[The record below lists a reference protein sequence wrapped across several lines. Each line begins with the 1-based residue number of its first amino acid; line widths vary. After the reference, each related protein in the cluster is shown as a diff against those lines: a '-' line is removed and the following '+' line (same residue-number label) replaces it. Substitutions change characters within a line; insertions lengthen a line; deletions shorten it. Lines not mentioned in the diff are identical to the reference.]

1 MGLVGACRAK
11 KPRTTKPDLAAA
23 RPADLVDRCF
33 DALAPNRLWVADF
46 TYVAT
51 WAGMVYVAFVFD
63 VFSRRILGWRAAHS
77 MSTPLVLDALEMAV
91 WTRRQEGVHTLA
103 GLVHHSDAGSQYTS
117 IALTQR
123 LLDEGVDPSVGSV
136 GDAYD
141 NALCE
146 SQIGCYKTELINP
159 DGPWVDLA
167 AVEKATLEWVWWFNT
182 ERTHESIADLT
193 PIEAEQLHHQFRAG
207 LPVELQRHDGRVMR
221 RAPWP
226 GRPLWA
232 CPHCLPQGPQ
242 RLRRQGSAARPIA
255 ARRREAPLTP
265 EGAAPYASAA
275 HHPAIHRERTGPTG
289 PAHYTSKQPAP
300 KVGTHQI
307 QSPDTPGRFRRRPA
321 RRPAHTPR
329 RGSPRAP
336 SWSLPSTRLLK
347 QCMCKS
353 GCPGTW
359 SGKRK
364 L

>member
-1 MGLVGACRAK
+1 MDFIAAFRGEYGVEPICTVLSEAGCPIAPSTFYAAAHHEPSRRDQRDAELIALIAAERKKNRFVARLGARKMWLHLRRAGHDVARCTVERLMGQMGLVGALRAK
-11 KPRTTKPDLAAA
+11 KPRTTKPDPAAA

-46 TYVAT
+46 TYVAS

-77 MSTPLVLDALEMAV
+77 MSTPLVLDTLEMAV

-193 PIEAEQLHHQFRAG
+193 AIEAEQLHHQFRAG
-207 LPVELQRHDGRVMR
+207 LPVELQATMAG
-221 RAPWP
+221 
-226 GRPLWA
+226 
-232 CPHCLPQGPQ
+232 
-242 RLRRQGSAARPIA
+242 
-255 ARRREAPLTP
+255 
-265 EGAAPYASAA
+265 
-275 HHPAIHRERTGPTG
+275 
-289 PAHYTSKQPAP
+289 
-300 KVGTHQI
+300 
-307 QSPDTPGRFRRRPA
+307 
-321 RRPAHTPR
+321 
-329 RGSPRAP
+329 
-336 SWSLPSTRLLK
+336 
-347 QCMCKS
+347 
-353 GCPGTW
+353 
-359 SGKRK
+359 
-364 L
+364 